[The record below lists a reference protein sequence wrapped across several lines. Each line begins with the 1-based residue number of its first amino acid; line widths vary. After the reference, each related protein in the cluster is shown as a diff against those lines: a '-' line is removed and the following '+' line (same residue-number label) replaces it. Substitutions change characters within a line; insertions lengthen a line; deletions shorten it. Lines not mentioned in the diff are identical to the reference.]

1 MIQRN
6 LAKPTICVAGAG
18 AVGIALAARLMLG
31 GYDVGLIARG
41 EAVQFARNYGVCLV
55 DKQGTHHLFPE
66 VGQAA
71 DFLQADILF
80 LCSKSHDLPGLAL
93 AVQHLIAA
101 RTIVVPIINGIP
113 WWYFDGLDGN
123 WAGRHVS
130 AVDPSNM
137 LKHLIPSR
145 QIIGTTTIMTV
156 EKTDRTTART
166 FNPLQM
172 TLGELDDQ
180 RTARLADVV
189 SVLEQSGIST
199 CVPNRLRD
207 AIWTKVVRN
216 LISNPLT
223 AITGATLRENFGN
236 THLAAV
242 SRKMLD
248 EVLPVVTAY
257 GARLEVDPE
266 TILRAA
272 RRMGSVKTSMLQD
285 IERGNRLELA
295 SICDAVLELAYA
307 HNISMPVTQA
317 ICSIAHFKDP
327 SQNAMQAA

>member
-1 MIQRN
+1 MARGN
-6 LAKPTICVAGAG
+6 LAKPKICVAGAG

-31 GYDVGLIARG
+31 GYEVGLIARG
-41 EAVQFARNYGVCLV
+41 DAVAFVRNNGVRLI
-55 DKQGTHHLFPE
+55 DKQGAHHLFPE
-66 VGQAA
+66 VGEAA

-93 AVQHLIAA
+93 AVRHLIAA

-123 WAGRHVS
+123 WAGRHIS
-130 AVDPSNM
+130 AVDPANV

-145 QIIGTTTIMTV
+145 QIIGTTTTMTV
-156 EKTDRTTART
+156 ERTDRTTART

-172 TLGELDDQ
+172 TLGELDDE
-180 RTARLADVV
+180 RTARLAGVV
-189 SVLEQSGIST
+189 SVLEQSGISS
-199 CVPNRLRD
+199 CIPNRLRD
-207 AIWTKVVRN
+207 SIWTKVVRN

-236 THLAAV
+236 AHLAAV

-257 GARLEVDPE
+257 GASPHY
-266 TILRAA
+266 
-272 RRMGSVKTSMLQD
+272 S
-285 IERGNRLELA
+285 
-295 SICDAVLELAYA
+295 
-307 HNISMPVTQA
+307 
-317 ICSIAHFKDP
+317 
-327 SQNAMQAA
+327 